1 IGVVFMYFQEAN
13 KLEFINYIGKSYF
26 GSCRNVFKKSKSL
39 EERFNK
45 DLSQFD
51 LPEIAILFKELNSL
65 SKQSID
71 KRKFI
76 IKHYINY
83 FLEKRPDKI
92 NPFEL
97 ESNKWHEQFI
107 NHEGRKLISE
117 SDFNKLV
124 STFANKQ
131 DAVICQLCYEG
142 ICGARY
148 SEIRNLK
155 KTDID
160 WSKKTLL
167 LKDDAKGE
175 RVVNVSEI
183 CINILK
189 GAIEEVEYKSKNGSN
204 KSKMGRT
211 SQPLA
216 DNDYVVR
223 GSIHKLKNDKE
234 RIAYQAILRRIENLK
249 PHSPKFN
256 ITTKTLRYSGMMQS
270 AINLSKRT
278 GTSIKD
284 FVNEIH
290 WAEVAEQFNIKP
302 YHDANGY
309 VFYHGLTNHLS
320 YEIINEFYNE
330 IEDEED
336 INFKLVKEENITKEE
351 VQRKKRITPNIFKE
365 LILST
370 YERCAISGETTRAV
384 LEACHIQKYINKESD
399 HVQNGILLRKDIH
412 TLYDNCLITID
423 ENYIVHVSEEL
434 ESDHYQLF
442 NNKKLYLPN
451 NEYDYPSKIALRYHN
466 SMPVNGKSQDR
477 KVENLR
483 S

>member
-1 IGVVFMYFQEAN
+1 MYFQEAN
-13 KLEFINYIGKSYF
+13 KLEFINYIGESYF
-26 GSCRNVFKKSKSL
+26 GSCRNIFKKSKSL
-39 EERFNK
+39 EEKLNK
-45 DLSQFD
+45 DLFQFD
-51 LPEIAILFKELNSL
+51 LPEIAILLKELNSY

-71 KRKFI
+71 QRKFI

-83 FLEKRPDKI
+83 FLEKRTDKI

-97 ESNKWHEQFI
+97 EDTKWHEKFI
-107 NHEGRKLISE
+107 NQEGRKLITE
-117 SDFNKLV
+117 KEFNKLV

-160 WSKKTLL
+160 WNTNTLL
-167 LKDDAKGE
+167 VKDDVKGE
-175 RVVNVSEI
+175 RVVKVSKI
-183 CINILK
+183 CIDILK
-189 GAIEEVEYKSKNGSN
+189 GAIEEVEYKSKNGSS

-216 DNDYVVR
+216 DNNYVVR
-223 GSIHKLKNDKE
+223 GSIHKLKDSKE
-234 RIAYQAILRRIENLK
+234 RIAYHAILRRIENLK

-270 AINLSKRT
+270 AIDLSKRT

-290 WAEVAEQFNIKP
+290 WAEVAKQFNIKP
-302 YHDANGY
+302 YYDAKGY
-309 VFYHGLTNHLS
+309 VFYHGLTDHLNDDV
-320 YEIINEFYNE
+320 INEFYNE
-330 IEDEED
+330 IEAEKDT
-336 INFKLVKEENITKEE
+336 NFKLVKEENITKEE
-351 VQRKKRITPNIFKE
+351 VKRKKRITPNIFKE

-370 YERCAISGETTRAV
+370 YERCAISGETTQTV
-384 LEACHIQKYINKESD
+384 LDACHIQEYINRESD

-412 TLYDNCLITID
+412 ALYDKCLITID
-423 ENYIVHVSEEL
+423 EEYIIHVSEEL
-434 ESDHYQLF
+434 ESDHYQSF

-451 NEYDYPSKIALRYHN
+451 NEYAYPSKSALKYHN
-466 SMPVNGKSQDR
+466 AASVNGKSQDR
-477 KVENLR
+477 EVENLR